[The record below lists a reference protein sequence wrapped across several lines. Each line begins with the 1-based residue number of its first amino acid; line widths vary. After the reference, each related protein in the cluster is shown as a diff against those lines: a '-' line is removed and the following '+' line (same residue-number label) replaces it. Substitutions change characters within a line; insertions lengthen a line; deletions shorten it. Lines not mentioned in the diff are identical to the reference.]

1 MTPIPELVGEG
12 NVVLTNVKIHP
23 VVGRTI
29 ESGTI
34 VVRDGIIT
42 DIREDGGAAGGSD
55 ERLRQNGPSSHQ
67 VNLDGRRARAVD
79 GTGCTAIPGLI
90 DTHVHLSLPGDLSF
104 ERAMSTHPSELA
116 LRAPANIRQTLMAG
130 TTTVRDA
137 GEVHG
142 IVTAIKRLVGQGTL
156 VGPRILGSGQVIV
169 MTGGHGYFLGRE
181 SDGVDEV
188 RKAAREQIKG
198 GADWIKL
205 MGSAGFAKT
214 DERAKS
220 PQLELEELRVAVRE
234 GQKAGRPAMAHA
246 HPAVAI
252 KDAVR
257 AGVRSVEHC
266 SFPDDEALELMLQHD
281 ITMVPTFT
289 VYWEMMRAADDTVP
303 SAVVA
308 AVEEAWEEKVSRFNA
323 ALNAGVRIAC
333 GTDSGPPAAPHGN
346 IGRELQLLVEA
357 GMSPERALETAT
369 IESARL
375 LGLEQTIGSI
385 EVGKKGDIVLVR
397 GDPLTDVESYRRVEY
412 VVSGGIAS

>member
-1 MTPIPELVGEG
+1 MVSEG
-12 NVVLTNVKIHP
+12 NVVLKNVKIHP
-23 VVGRTI
+23 VVGRSI
-29 ESGTI
+29 ERGTI
-34 VVRDGIIT
+34 VIQDGIIT
-42 DIREDGGAAGGSD
+42 DVREVNIGSSDSD
-55 ERLRQNGPSSHQ
+55 EGPGLSEPSSNH
-67 VNLDGRRARAVD
+67 VDLNGNRVRIID

-104 ERAMSTHPSELA
+104 ERAMSCHPSELA
-116 LRAPANIRQTLMAG
+116 LRAPASVKQTLMAG

-142 IVTAIKRLVGQGTL
+142 IVTAVKRLVGQGTL
-156 VGPRILGSGQVIV
+156 IGPRILGCGQVIV

-181 SDGVDEV
+181 ADGVDEV
-188 RKAAREQIKG
+188 RKATREQIKG

-220 PQLELEELRVAVRE
+220 PQLELDELRVAVRE
-234 GQKAGRPAMAHA
+234 GEKAGRPAMAHA

-252 KDAVR
+252 KDAVL

-266 SFPDDEALELMLQHD
+266 SFPDAEAIELMLQHD
-281 ITMVPTFT
+281 VTMVPTFT

-308 AVEEAWEEKVSRFNA
+308 AVEEAWEEKVTCFRA
-323 ALNAGVRIAC
+323 ALKAGVRIAC

-369 IESARL
+369 LESARL
-375 LGLEQTIGSI
+375 LGQEQTIGSI
-385 EVGKKGDIVLVR
+385 EVGKRGDIVLVR
-397 GDPLTDVESYRRVEY
+397 GDPLMDVENFRRVE
-412 VVSGGIAS
+412 VVVTGGMTN